1 MNSDNVLDFLRE
13 NGQEALARYIE
24 TREPEV
30 RSSLIDAL
38 AGTDQRILDHIRGAS
53 EAASDKLSGSSDA
66 SDASDTSDGR
76 IAPLGALTLTAIE
89 AQKEAF
95 AHTGIEAIREGKLAL
110 LLLAGGQGTRLG
122 HDSPKGCFNMGLTKE
137 LYIFELLIEHLKEV
151 VREAGSY
158 IHLYVMTSVENNS
171 ATSQFFKDKNY
182 FGYNP
187 EHIHFF
193 IQEQNPV
200 LSLDGHF
207 LLSSSEQLC
216 YSPNGNG
223 GWALSLEKAGLI
235 EEMKGFGVEW
245 INVFSVDNVLQ
256 RMADPVFFGAILT
269 QGLTSGAKV
278 VMKNAPD
285 EKVGAMCTLDGKPYI
300 IEYYEL
306 SEEMSRQTNEDGSL
320 AYGYGVILNYIFRLD
335 KLIASNAKAMP
346 LHAVK
351 KAVPYMELDESGGL
365 KSVVPDS
372 PNAIKFETLAL
383 DLVHEMD
390 DCLVFEVDREKEFAP
405 VKNKTGIDSVDTARE
420 LLKKNGYAL

>member
-1 MNSDNVLDFLRE
+1 MNTDNILDFLK
-13 NGQEALARYIE
+13 NTGQDSLARYIE
-24 TREPEV
+24 SCEPV
-30 RSSLIDAL
+30 TKASLLDAL
-38 AGTDQRILDHIRGAS
+38 SRTDNRIMEHIKSRGETGTAS
-53 EAASDKLSGSSDA
+53 SYG
-66 SDASDTSDGR
+66 GR
-76 IAPLGALTLTAIE
+76 IAPLNALTLSAIDKQRE
-89 AQKEAF
+89 KF
-95 AHTGIEAIREGKLAL
+95 TRCGLGAIREGKLAL

-122 HDSPKGCFNMGLTKE
+122 HDSPKGCFNIGETRE
-137 LYIFELLIEHLKEV
+137 LYIFELLIAHLSDV
-151 VREAGSY
+151 VREAGTH
-158 IHLYVMTSVENNS
+158 IHLYVMTSLENNAPTIS
-171 ATSQFFKDKNY
+171 FFKEKNF
-182 FGYNP
+182 FGYDP
-187 EHIHFF
+187 DYIHFF

-200 LSLDGHF
+200 LSTDGHF
-207 LLSSSEQLC
+207 LLSTPTELC

-235 EEMKGFGVEW
+235 DEMKSFGVEW
-245 INVFSVDNVLQ
+245 VNVFSVDNVLQ
-256 RMADPVFFGAILT
+256 RMADPVFFGAILD

-278 VMKNAPD
+278 VRKNAPD

-306 SEEMSRQTNEDGSL
+306 SREMSLETNPDGSL

-351 KAVPYMELDESGGL
+351 KAVPYMNLSDDGTLEP
-365 KSVVPDS
+365 VVPKE

-420 LLKKNGYAL
+420 LLKKNGYVL

>member
-1 MNSDNVLDFLRE
+1 MNPDKILDFLRE
-13 NGQEALARYIE
+13 TGQEKLALYIE
-24 TREPEV
+24 NREADV
-30 RSSLIDAL
+30 KASFIDAISS
-38 AGTDQRILDHIRGAS
+38 TDSRILDHIKG
-53 EAASDKLSGSSDA
+53 ETGKETSSAD
-66 SDASDTSDGR
+66 SGR
-76 IAPLGALTLTAIE
+76 IAPLGALTLPAIRE
-89 AQKEAF
+89 HEEEFKR
-95 AHTGIEAIREGKLAL
+95 TGLDAIREGKLAL

-122 HDSPKGCFNMGLTKE
+122 HDSPKGCFNIGETKE
-137 LYIFELLIEHLKEV
+137 LFIFELLIDHLKDV
-151 VREAGSY
+151 VGEAGSF
-158 IHLYVMTSVENNS
+158 IHLYVMTSTENN
-171 ATSQFFKDKNY
+171 APTVEFFKSKDY
-182 FGYNP
+182 FGYDP
-187 EHIHFF
+187 DYIHFF
-193 IQEQNPV
+193 MQEQNPV
-200 LSLDGHF
+200 LSTDGHF
-207 LLSSSEQLC
+207 LLSSDKSLC

-235 EEMKGFGVEW
+235 EEMKSFGVEW

-256 RMADPVFFGAILT
+256 RMADPVFFGAILD

-306 SEEMSRQTNEDGSL
+306 SKEMSVETNPDGSL

-335 KLIASNAKAMP
+335 KLIASNAKTMP

-351 KAVPYMELDESGGL
+351 KAVPYMELEDDGTL
-365 KSVVPDS
+365 KPVIPSE

-405 VKNKTGIDSVDTARE
+405 VKNKTGIDSVDTARD
-420 LLKKNGYAL
+420 LLKKNGYVL